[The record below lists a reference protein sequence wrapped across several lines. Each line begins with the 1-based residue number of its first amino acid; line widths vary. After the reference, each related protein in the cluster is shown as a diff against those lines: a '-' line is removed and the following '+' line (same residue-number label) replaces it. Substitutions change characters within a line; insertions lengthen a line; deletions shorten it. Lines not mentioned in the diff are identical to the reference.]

1 MGLEHY
7 LNADFDLGLQSGWRL
22 PDGEAIRHRISDLA
36 WHALFLAE
44 PGDSVLLP
52 EPIPPDFTAY
62 LDRMGIEVPAVT
74 VEPDRGPGQQLSP
87 FGWSGRTAELARRYD
102 TPADHPNLEIVRR
115 VNGRRFSA
123 RLEDELFRGCHT
135 VSVLSDECELLDLL
149 AALPASETGWLLKAE
164 HGNAG
169 LGNRRLRAPILND
182 GDLKVVRRFFDDNE
196 AVVLERWR
204 RRLRDLCATFVV
216 GRNGEV
222 LGFDLH
228 EVVNTADGA
237 LIGDL
242 FYSEPRELI
251 DWRSAM
257 AETVAAVS
265 SRLSEEGYFGPA
277 CIDAFLWDDGGRVRL
292 RRLVDLNARRGI
304 SAGASRLWRRIGGDG
319 VGYWRFYSR
328 RKLDLGDSYPE
339 VERRFGPDAFDPDH
353 GRGVLITAPLWLEPH
368 RRTPAKVAVL
378 LIGRSRDEVL
388 RMDRRL
394 REVLET

>member
-7 LNADFDLGLQSGWRL
+7 LNADFDLGLQSGWR
-22 PDGEAIRHRISDLA
+22 PPVGEATRHRITDLA
-36 WHALFLAE
+36 WHGLFLAE

-52 EPIPPDFTAY
+52 DPTPPDFAAY
-62 LDRMGIEVPAVT
+62 LDRLGIEVPAVT
-74 VEPDRGPGQQLSP
+74 VEPDRGPGQRLSP
-87 FGWSGRTAELARRYD
+87 FGWNDRTAELARRYD
-102 TPADHPNLEIVRR
+102 NPADHPDPEIVRR

-123 RLEDELFRGCHT
+123 RLEDELFSGGHT
-135 VSVLSDECELLDLL
+135 VSVLSDEGELRDLL
-149 AALPASETGWLLKAE
+149 RSLPASETGWVLKAE

-169 LGNRRLRAPILND
+169 FGNRRLRTPSLTA
-182 GDLKVVRRFFDDNE
+182 GDLKVVRRFFDGNE

-242 FYSEPRELI
+242 FYNESSEII
-251 DWRSAM
+251 DWRPEM
-257 AETVAAVS
+257 TETAAAVA
-265 SRLSEEGYFGPA
+265 SRLAEEGYFGPA
-277 CIDAFLWDDGGRVRL
+277 CIDAFLWDDDGRVRL
-292 RRLVDLNARRGI
+292 RRLVDLNARREI
-304 SAGASRLWRRIGGDG
+304 SAGASRLWRRIGGEG

-339 VERRFGPDAFDPDH
+339 VEGRFGPDAFDPDRR
-353 GRGVLITAPLWLEPH
+353 RGVLITAPLWLGPH
-368 RRTPAKVAVL
+368 RRTPAKIAVL
-378 LIGRSRDEVL
+378 LVGRGRAEVL

-394 REVLET
+394 REVFEK